1 MDPRKILSELNSFSE
16 LDEKLKSLT
25 KNKQFKLAG
34 DIFELASKYYLK
46 TNPKYKTSL
55 RNVWLLNEVDEV
67 LKKKLNLPDLD
78 EGIDLIAETYAGK
91 FWSIQ
96 SKYRSSHNDNLTLSG
111 SGGLATFISLTYNYC
126 KKITHGLVLTTVNK
140 PPKKVKLIKNLG
152 FETLESWLSLDDNN
166 FEGWQ
171 LLIAELKNKILKP
184 KVLTPRT
191 HQKDAIKN
199 SLKYF
204 ENRDKGKIIM
214 PCGSGKSL
222 VAFWIAKALKA
233 KKIII
238 AVPSLSL
245 LQQSLKTWTREFLL
259 NDIRPDWLCVCSDE
273 TVKKG
278 QDDFVSF
285 TYDLGVE
292 VTTDKTQITNFLA
305 KKSHNTKIIFTTY
318 QSGKVTAAGSK
329 GFSFDFGVMD
339 EAHKTV
345 GHKDKLMAFLI
356 NPKNI
361 SIRKKLF
368 MTATERIFRMNADD
382 YLSMDNTNIYGDI
395 IYQLSFKKAIDSK
408 PPVIADYKVIT
419 FSVSNPEI
427 DEIYQSNK
435 FIQVKKFI
443 KDITAREFATAIALR
458 KTIKKL
464 KIQNAISFHSS
475 ILRAEN
481 FSKQQEFITKL
492 YPKFPKIN
500 TFHVFG
506 KMPINQRL
514 SQVRSF
520 IEKRGLIT
528 NARCLTEGVDIPAV
542 DCVCFTD
549 PKRSKIDIVQAAG
562 RALRLSKNKK
572 FGYIL
577 IPIFIPDSQNPTEAA
592 KDTSFEE
599 VISIVGAL
607 STQDTRIAEYLDGV
621 REGKQPPKRGSPIE
635 GITKINALTKIDP
648 NIFEKSINLRIWDK
662 IGSANYVNYQKA
674 SEFAQVNNI
683 KSSTEW
689 RKFSLPPNVPISPDH
704 IYKYTGWVNWGEFL
718 GTGVIQSQQMWKYYA
733 KYDEAIKILRTK
745 YPGKFQT
752 VSDWTK
758 NNKDIIPD
766 RFKIPS
772 SPNKIYK
779 NRGWKGW
786 SQFLGV
792 KIATTAER
800 QFISLKETKELLRK
814 KGIKDKAGY
823 IKLYHSFRK
832 MINNQVHYI
841 PSAPHLVWKDWKGY
855 RDLFGTNM
863 ATIDEF
869 KIFVKKNKIK
879 SYNKYKKLIRENK
892 KYQGFYPMHPR
903 HTYKNSGWKSS
914 EDIFGTSYLPK
925 FLSYQEAKKYIKKYQ
940 FSGYESYIK
949 WTLKKGRPTFL
960 PSRPHQTYKN
970 QGWKGYAD
978 FFQSGKFDARK
989 RSRSFMNYEE
999 LKKIVK
1005 RLKIKSGTEYKMLVR
1020 KRNFKNMP
1028 LNPDIS
1034 AKYKGQWKGWKD
1046 FLGK

>member
-16 LDEKLKSLT
+16 LNEKLSSLT
-25 KNKQFKLAG
+25 KNNQSKLAG
-34 DIFELASKYYLK
+34 DIFEIASKYYLK
-46 TNPKYKTSL
+46 SNPRYKTL
-55 RNVWLLNEVDEV
+55 LKNVWLLNEVDEV

-78 EGIDLIAETYAGK
+78 EGIDLIAETYSGK

-96 SKYRSSHNDNLTLSG
+96 SKYRSSSNENLTLSG

-126 KKITHGLVLTTVNK
+126 KKINHGLVITTVNK
-140 PPKKVKLIKNLG
+140 PPKKVKLLKNLG
-152 FETLESWLSLDDNN
+152 FETIESWLSLDDNN

-171 LLIAELKNKILKP
+171 LLIAELKNKIIKP
-184 KVLTPRT
+184 KALLPKP
-191 HQKDAIKN
+191 HQKNAIED

-204 ENRDKGKIIM
+204 KNRDKGKIIM

-222 VAFWIAKALKA
+222 VAFWVAKALKA

-259 NDIRPDWLCVCSDE
+259 NNIRPDWLCVCSDE

-292 VTTDKTQITNFLA
+292 VTTDKIQITNFLA
-305 KKSHNTKIIFTTY
+305 KKSQNVKIIFTTY

-361 SIRKKLF
+361 SIRKRLF
-368 MTATERIFRMNADD
+368 MTATERIFRMNAND

-492 YPKFPKIN
+492 YPSFPKIN

-520 IEKRGLIT
+520 IEK
-528 NARCLTEGVDIPAV
+528 
-542 DCVCFTD
+542 
-549 PKRSKIDIVQAAG
+549 KR
-562 RALRLSKNKK
+562 
-572 FGYIL
+572 
-577 IPIFIPDSQNPTEAA
+577 
-592 KDTSFEE
+592 
-599 VISIVGAL
+599 
-607 STQDTRIAEYLDGV
+607 
-621 REGKQPPKRGSPIE
+621 
-635 GITKINALTKIDP
+635 IN
-648 NIFEKSINLRIWDK
+648 
-662 IGSANYVNYQKA
+662 
-674 SEFAQVNNI
+674 
-683 KSSTEW
+683 
-689 RKFSLPPNVPISPDH
+689 
-704 IYKYTGWVNWGEFL
+704 YKC
-718 GTGVIQSQQMWKYYA
+718 
-733 KYDEAIKILRTK
+733 
-745 YPGKFQT
+745 
-752 VSDWTK
+752 
-758 NNKDIIPD
+758 
-766 RFKIPS
+766 
-772 SPNKIYK
+772 
-779 NRGWKGW
+779 
-786 SQFLGV
+786 
-792 KIATTAER
+792 
-800 QFISLKETKELLRK
+800 
-814 KGIKDKAGY
+814 
-823 IKLYHSFRK
+823 K
-832 MINNQVHYI
+832 MFN
-841 PSAPHLVWKDWKGY
+841 G
-855 RDLFGTNM
+855 GC
-863 ATIDEF
+863 
-869 KIFVKKNKIK
+869 
-879 SYNKYKKLIRENK
+879 
-892 KYQGFYPMHPR
+892 
-903 HTYKNSGWKSS
+903 
-914 EDIFGTSYLPK
+914 
-925 FLSYQEAKKYIKKYQ
+925 
-940 FSGYESYIK
+940 
-949 WTLKKGRPTFL
+949 
-960 PSRPHQTYKN
+960 
-970 QGWKGYAD
+970 
-978 FFQSGKFDARK
+978 
-989 RSRSFMNYEE
+989 
-999 LKKIVK
+999 
-1005 RLKIKSGTEYKMLVR
+1005 
-1020 KRNFKNMP
+1020 
-1028 LNPDIS
+1028 
-1034 AKYKGQWKGWKD
+1034 
-1046 FLGK
+1046 